1 MSLPGTR
8 LRSLAARVCRA
19 TTMERFIDPTI
30 ADLQAE
36 YAAALL
42 SGSAWRRQR
51 TLLFGYIAFAKV
63 LLWCTA
69 PAVAHA
75 WSNWSFE
82 DRRGLVRV
90 VWRSVVAVIGVT
102 LPIWLLELPRTRQML
117 DDNGSAAGIPEA
129 MAYLLPSILPLS
141 VPVGLAIG
149 AALGAH
155 GRALSRR
162 LTSAILLV
170 AVAVSFAS
178 LVTIAWV
185 LPAANQFYREAI
197 LRGTAT
203 SGRTLYKG
211 ERELTLSELRHRLRG
226 ADRQHSNRILFEF
239 HTRLGLAGAPLTFAA
254 FALVITIRRRSRK
267 RRVLAAIG
275 VAAFGYLMVLWMGN
289 AISESDTQSPQL
301 SAWMPQI
308 ALVLTTIVVAVPRTI
323 IRTRA

>member
-1 MSLPGTR
+1 
-8 LRSLAARVCRA
+8 
-19 TTMERFIDPTI
+19 
-30 ADLQAE
+30 
-36 YAAALL
+36 
-42 SGSAWRRQR
+42 
-51 TLLFGYIAFAKV
+51 
-63 LLWCTA
+63 
-69 PAVAHA
+69 
-75 WSNWSFE
+75 
-82 DRRGLVRV
+82 
-90 VWRSVVAVIGVT
+90 
-102 LPIWLLELPRTRQML
+102 
-117 DDNGSAAGIPEA
+117 
-129 MAYLLPSILPLS
+129 
-141 VPVGLAIG
+141 
-149 AALGAH
+149 
-155 GRALSRR
+155 
-162 LTSAILLV
+162 LLV

-203 SGRTLYKG
+203 FGRTLYKG

-226 ADRQHSNRILFEF
+226 VDRQHSNRILFEF

-289 AISESDTQSPQL
+289 AISKSDTLSPQL